1 MGCVLYYW
9 LWVWA
14 IPRIRGYRIRQ
25 EVLSFGAG
33 AQSHRLTKVPVGE
46 LDIWDRTHDAVG
58 RIVGVSPVGTDD
70 GQESEVK
77 GAREVVTA
85 EKSAA

>member
-1 MGCVLYYW
+1 MLYYW

-46 LDIWDRTHDAVG
+46 LDVWDRTHDSTG
-58 RIVGVSPVGTDD
+58 RPVGVSPVATED
-70 GQESEVK
+70 GHGSEVK
-77 GAREVVTA
+77 EAREVVET